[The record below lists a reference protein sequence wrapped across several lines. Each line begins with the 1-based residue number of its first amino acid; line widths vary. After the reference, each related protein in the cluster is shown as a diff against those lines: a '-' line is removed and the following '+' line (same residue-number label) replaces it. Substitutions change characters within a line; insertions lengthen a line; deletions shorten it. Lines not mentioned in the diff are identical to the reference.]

1 MTQAVNRAKATL
13 DLKVLRENPKIE
25 AARKA
30 WTAVILTHQSKYY
43 QQTGQANHTAQSIQK
58 KPANHF
64 PVWVDWAPDA
74 KQKYDALLE
83 SAGFKHGID

>member
-1 MTQAVNRAKATL
+1 MTQAVNRQKATL
-13 DLKVLRENPKIE
+13 DLKVLRDNPEIE
-25 AARKA
+25 DARKA
-30 WTAVILTHQSKYY
+30 WTAVILAHHSKYY
-43 QQTGQANHTAQSIQK
+43 GNWGQGQYTALTIQK

>member
-1 MTQAVNRAKATL
+1 MTQAFNRQKANL
-13 DLKVLRENPKIE
+13 DLKVLRENPAILLAQE
-25 AARKA
+25 A

-64 PVWVDWAPDA
+64 PVWV
-74 KQKYDALLE
+74 
-83 SAGFKHGID
+83 AGHLTRSSYTTI